1 MRNRTESGEC
11 QKMRLVPRRSSIA
24 IFASILYLGATIIR
38 LPVAASEIR
47 ADVKTPNIMRSPPT
61 PQSLPKI
68 PLDTTIV
75 PGKRVG
81 LITQQT
87 TYADVVN
94 IFGKQRLTPKTVYGS
109 EGQVVFPG
117 TLITLGKNRSL
128 TVAWKDAKKLQPLYV
143 IIDDPAWK
151 TTSGI
156 GIGTSLDKLRQILG
170 EFKITGLYWD
180 YGNHVIGLSPAMQ
193 ARYTGLSII
202 VDADR
207 FAAREFPK
215 DLKAV
220 TGDRVTPSASNPHW
234 KPLKMRVSGLTLYF
248 RDRSPQRGK

>member
-1 MRNRTESGEC
+1 MSLFCKRSVYPGRS
-11 QKMRLVPRRSSIA
+11 RLPIVVR
-24 IFASILYLGATIIR
+24 ILYIGSISLMLSLVATGMQVGSTRTAPIVR
-38 LPVAASEIR
+38 S
-47 ADVKTPNIMRSPPT
+47 TPA

-68 PLDTTIV
+68 PIDTTIV

-81 LITQQT
+81 VITAST
-87 TYADVVN
+87 TYIDLVK
-94 IFGKQRLTPKTVYGS
+94 IFGKQRLTPRKVSGAD
-109 EGQVVFPG
+109 GQVVFPG
-117 TLITLGKNRSL
+117 TLITLGQNRSL
-128 TVAWKDAKKLQPLYV
+128 TVAWKDANKLQPLHV
-143 IIDDPAWK
+143 IINDPAWK
-151 TTSGI
+151 TISGI
-156 GIGTSLDKLRQILG
+156 GIGTSLAKLRQILG

-207 FAAREFPK
+207 FAAAQFPK

-220 TGDRVTPSASNPHW
+220 TGDGVTPSASDPHW

-248 RDRSPQRGK
+248 PEQHGTGRGK

>member
-1 MRNRTESGEC
+1 MSLFCPMSLAPRISFA
-11 QKMRLVPRRSSIA
+11 LV
-24 IFASILYLGATIIR
+24 ASIVYLGCTIVR
-38 LPVAASEIR
+38 LPIEAIGIQAGS
-47 ADVKTPNIMRSPPT
+47 AKTLPTVRSTPP
-61 PQSLPKI
+61 PKSLPNKI

-81 LITQQT
+81 LITSKT
-87 TYADVVN
+87 TYPDLLK
-94 IFGKQRLTPKTVYGS
+94 IFGQQRLTPKKVYGP

-128 TVAWKDAKKLQPLYV
+128 TVAWKDAKKLQPLHV

-156 GIGTSLDKLRQILG
+156 GIGTSLAKLRQILG

-180 YGNHVIGLSPAMQ
+180 YGNHVVGLSPAMQ

-215 DLKAV
+215 DLRAV
-220 TGDRVTPSASNPHW
+220 TGDGVTPSSTNPHW

-248 RDRSPQRGK
+248 PEALPKRGK

>member
-1 MRNRTESGEC
+1 MSLFYKR
-11 QKMRLVPRRSSIA
+11 RLVPGRSSIA
-24 IFASILYLGATIIR
+24 IVASILYLGSTIIG
-38 LPVAASEIR
+38 LPVAASGIR
-47 ADVKTPNIMRSPPT
+47 AGSAKILPTARSTPS

-81 LITQQT
+81 VITPQT
-87 TYADVVN
+87 TYAALVN
-94 IFGKQRLTPKTVYGS
+94 IFGKQRLTPKKVYGP

-128 TVAWKDAKKLQPLYV
+128 TVAWKDAKKLQPLQV
-143 IIDDPAWK
+143 IINDPAWK

-156 GIGTSLDKLRQILG
+156 GIGTSLAKLRQILG

-193 ARYTGLSII
+193 ARYTGLSIT

-207 FAAREFPK
+207 VAAREFPK

-220 TGDRVTPSASNPHW
+220 TGDGVAPASNNPHW
-234 KPLKMRVSGLTLYF
+234 KPLKMHVSGLTLYF
-248 RDRSPQRGK
+248 PEAQSPKLGK

>member
-1 MRNRTESGEC
+1 MSLFC
-11 QKMRLVPRRSSIA
+11 QMSLVPRRLSIA
-24 IFASILYLGATIIR
+24 IFASIVSLVAIDIPAGSARMPPIR
-38 LPVAASEIR
+38 S
-47 ADVKTPNIMRSPPT
+47 TPT
-61 PQSLPKI
+61 PTSTPTQPSLPKI

-81 LITQQT
+81 VITPKT
-87 TYADVVN
+87 TYNDLVK
-94 IFGKQRLTPKTVYGS
+94 IFGKQRLTPKKVYGA

-117 TLITLGKNRSL
+117 TVITLGRKRSL
-128 TVAWKDAKKLQPLYV
+128 TVAWKDAKKLQPLH
-143 IIDDPAWK
+143 IIINDPAWK

-156 GIGTSLDKLRQILG
+156 GIGTSLAKLRQILG

-180 YGNHVIGLSPAMQ
+180 YGNHVVGLSPAMQ

-207 FAAREFPK
+207 FAAAQFPK
-215 DLKAV
+215 DLRAV
-220 TGDRVTPSASNPHW
+220 TGDGVTPAASNPHW

-248 RDRSPQRGK
+248 LETQSSNRGK